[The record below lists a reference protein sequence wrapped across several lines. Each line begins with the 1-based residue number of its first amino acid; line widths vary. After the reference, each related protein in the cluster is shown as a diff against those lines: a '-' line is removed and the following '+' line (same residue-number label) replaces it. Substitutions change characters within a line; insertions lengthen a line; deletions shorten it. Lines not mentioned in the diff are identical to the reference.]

1 MTDIPILIT
10 DNNAP
15 SVDMYAMEC
24 TLEVN
29 RREVL
34 NGAEKSTECKWSGF
48 ASLEVVDAMLELMR
62 KVVCDD

>member
-1 MTDIPILIT
+1 MDMPILIT

-34 NGAEKSTECKWSGF
+34 NGAEKSAECKWSGF
-48 ASLEVVDAMLELMR
+48 VSLEVVESMLEIMR
-62 KVVCDD
+62 KVVSE